1 MSPSSPLTFTAC
13 LAFSM
18 AALSAA
24 AADPKPAAA
33 ADGLPLKK
41 VVLFTSGV
49 GFFQHAGQV
58 TGDASV
64 EMKFAADDVND
75 LLKSMVLEDLGGGT
89 VATVSYASRDPI
101 TKTLGTFAVNLTDN
115 PSLGQ
120 ILGRLRGEKIEVDAA
135 TPAAGTIVGVEKRT
149 VSAGENR
156 TVEKEFI
163 TLLTADG
170 LKTLAL
176 DTITRIKLVDPR
188 LQGELEKALAVLAM
202 GHDNDKKAV
211 RLEFRGQG
219 QRDVR
224 VGYVRESPLWKTSY
238 RLVVDDAADG
248 DRKQQA
254 LLQGWAIVENT
265 TDQDWKD
272 VRMELVSGRPISFT
286 MDLYQPLYVP
296 RPQVMPELYASLLPQ
311 VYGRSLAD
319 ATLEFERA
327 KEGEAKGDAQ
337 RGMLAERSESK
348 RQLGAAPAQATDPAA
363 APRAPGAARREA
375 RKAAED
381 RDGTFA
387 AIDGI
392 QSVAAGTNLGELFR
406 YAIEKPVTIERQRS
420 AMLPIVGEKVDA
432 EKVAIYDDRVLAK
445 HPLSGLRLVNS
456 TKLDLMQGPVTVFE
470 AGAYAGDARIEDMA
484 PGSERLISY
493 AVNLDVEVN
502 PRMEQAPEEIVSV
515 KIAKGTL
522 VATRKFA
529 RKKVFEIKNSGT
541 RAVKLLV
548 EHPREGGWNL
558 VDPRQPAATTRDRHR
573 FALVAEPGRP
583 TKLEVAEERPD
594 VQHVALTNLDD
605 NLILF
610 YSRAKVTSPVVKEA
624 LEQVIAKKRA
634 IAEIVRARQEK
645 EREIQVVEQEQNR
658 IRQNMAQLDRTNELY
673 AKYVKKFAEQED
685 RVETLRRE
693 ITALIQQEQEARK
706 TLDEYL
712 LKMDLN

>member
-1 MSPSSPLTFTAC
+1 MSHVQLLCVALGLS
-13 LAFSM
+13 LAAFP
-18 AALSAA
+18 AAVAA
-24 AADPKPAAA
+24 EPQAADA
-33 ADGLPLKK
+33 LPLEK

-49 GFFQHAGQV
+49 GFFQHAGKV
-58 TGDASV
+58 TDDASV

-89 VATVSYASRDPI
+89 VSTVSYASRDPI

-115 PSLGQ
+115 PSMGQ
-120 ILGRLRGEKIEVDAA
+120 ILARLRGEKIEIDAA
-135 TPAAGTIVGVEKRT
+135 APAVGTIVGVEKRT
-149 VSAGENR
+149 VPAGENK
-156 TVEKEFI
+156 TVDKEFI

-188 LQGELEKALAVLAM
+188 LQGELEKALAVLAL

-211 RLEFRGQG
+211 TLEFRGQG
-219 QRDVR
+219 PRKVR
-224 VGYVRESPLWKTSY
+224 VGYVQESPLWKTSY
-238 RLVVDDAADG
+238 RLVVDDAAEAGADK
-248 DRKQQA
+248 KQKA

-272 VRMELVSGRPISFT
+272 VRMELVSGRPISFR

-296 RPQVMPELYASLLPQ
+296 RPQVMPELHASLTPQ
-311 VYGRSLAD
+311 RYGQSLAD
-319 ATLEFERA
+319 ADREFERA
-327 KEGEAKGDAQ
+327 AAEDGVHGA
-337 RGMLAERSESK
+337 MLGRRARKAED
-348 RQLGAAPAQATDPAA
+348 RQPAAVAPTAAA
-363 APRAPGAARREA
+363 APEESRAAAD
-375 RKAAED
+375 AA
-381 RDGTFA
+381 FA
-387 AIDGI
+387 DIAGI
-392 QSVAAGTNLGELFR
+392 RSVAAGANLGELFR

-420 AMLPIVGEKVDA
+420 AMLPIVGERVEA
-432 EKVAIYDDRVLAK
+432 EKVAIYDERVLAK

-484 PGSERLISY
+484 PGSERLVSY
-493 AVNLDVEVN
+493 AVDLDCEVN
-502 PRMEQAPEEIVSV
+502 PRLEQQPEEIVSV
-515 KIAKGTL
+515 KITKGTL
-522 VATRKFA
+522 IATRKYA
-529 RKKVFEIKNSGT
+529 RKKVFEIKNSS
-541 RAVKLLV
+541 AQPVKLLV

-558 VDPRQPAATTRDRHR
+558 VEPKQAAATTRDRYR
-573 FALVAEPGRP
+573 FAVAAEPGRP

-610 YSRAKVTSPVVKEA
+610 YSRAKVTSPSVQEA

-634 IAEIVRARQEK
+634 IEEIVRARQEK

-685 RVETLRRE
+685 RVETLRKE
-693 ITALIQQEQEARK
+693 ITAVVQQEQEARK
-706 TLDEYL
+706 ALDEFL
-712 LKMDLN
+712 LTMELQ

>member
-1 MSPSSPLTFTAC
+1 MSPSSPLAFTGC
-13 LAFSM
+13 LAVSM
-18 AALSAA
+18 VVFSAA

-58 TGDASV
+58 TGDAAV

-89 VATVSYASRDPI
+89 VSTVSYASRDPI

-135 TPAAGTIVGVEKRT
+135 APAAGTIVGVEKRT
-149 VSAGENR
+149 VPAGDNK

-224 VGYVRESPLWKTSY
+224 VGYVQESPLWKTSY

-248 DRKQQA
+248 DKRQQA

-311 VYGRSLAD
+311 VYGQSLAD

-327 KEGEAKGDAQ
+327 KAGEAKGDAQ
-337 RGMLAERSESK
+337 RGLPADKSELK
-348 RQLGAAPAQATDPAA
+348 RQMAA
-363 APRAPGAARREA
+363 APHAPGAAGREA
-375 RKAAED
+375 SDRKAAAD

-387 AIDGI
+387 AIDSI

-445 HPLSGLRLVNS
+445 HPLSGLRLMNS

-502 PRMEQAPEEIVSV
+502 PRMEQSPEEIVSV

-529 RKKVFEIKNSGT
+529 RRKVFEIKNAGT
-541 RAVKLLV
+541 KAVKLLV

-558 VDPRQPAATTRDRHR
+558 VDPKQPAETTRDRHR
-573 FALVAEPGRP
+573 FTLVAEPGRP

-594 VQHVALTNLDD
+594 VQHVALSNLDD

-610 YSRAKVTSPVVKEA
+610 YSRAKVTSPAVKEA
-624 LEQVIAKKRA
+624 LEQVIAKKQA
-634 IAEIVRARQEK
+634 VAEAVRAKQEK

-673 AKYVKKFAEQED
+673 AKYVKKFAEQEE

-706 TLDEYL
+706 SLDEYL
-712 LKMDLN
+712 LKIDLS